1 MWHSGPIG
9 LLEIYTPIIRGAMF
23 CLPRP
28 EADATKP
35 KDFKFKRQSCQ
46 FSVQKRKHR
55 WDLRWIQRKS
65 HLEQKSEE
73 NRPPKK
79 WPFWG
84 EVSSQRDF
92 WPFFWSDPSNLFK
105 NHTFWNNFFQPC
117 ASDQD
122 QCEALYAQ
130 IYPIINYNRFLSGP
144 LLPTL
149 TSLPSY
155 FVTISISSRT

>member
-1 MWHSGPIG
+1 MWRSGPIG

-23 CLPRP
+23 CLPRT

-35 KDFKFKRQSCQ
+35 KDFKFKRQLCQ

-84 EVSSQRDF
+84 EASSQRDF
-92 WPFFWSDPSNLFK
+92 FGHFFGWIPAIYLKITLFEMI
-105 NHTFWNNFFQPC
+105 FFNPVP
-117 ASDQD
+117 
-122 QCEALYAQ
+122 Q
-130 IYPIINYNRFLSGP
+130 IKTNVKHFMHRF
-144 LLPTL
+144 
-149 TSLPSY
+149 
-155 FVTISISSRT
+155 IQ